1 MEVGINNAMWKEIP
15 RKQKKHCRERE
26 NVEKLM
32 GKGETWSQ
40 KSRSYGPPLAVGQ
53 RRQSPLKG
61 SKKAVWSPREED
73 CGSAQKRL
81 HAINIVVISN

>member
-1 MEVGINNAMWKEIP
+1 MPCG
-15 RKQKKHCRERE
+15 RRYHDSRKKHCRERE
-26 NVEKLM
+26 NEEKLV

-73 CGSAQKRL
+73 TVGRPKSACMQ
-81 HAINIVVISN
+81 